1 MKLIKHQ
8 LKTDTLSHLWLTW
21 RGGRGVEE
29 GMEGGG
35 GRGVRDL
42 RCEQMEGGRVGG
54 GGGARGL
61 EKEGIEGRV

>member
-35 GRGVRDL
+35 ERW
-42 RCEQMEGGRVGG
+42 E
-54 GGGARGL
+54 GL
-61 EKEGIEGRV
+61 EV